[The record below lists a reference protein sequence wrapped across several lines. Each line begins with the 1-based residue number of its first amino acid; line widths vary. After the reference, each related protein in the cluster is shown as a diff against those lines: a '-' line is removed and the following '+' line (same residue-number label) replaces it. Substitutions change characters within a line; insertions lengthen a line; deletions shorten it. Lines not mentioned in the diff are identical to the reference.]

1 MPTTAAKTPA
11 RTAKVGRKPNGSLE
25 EMDKDCQRQ
34 ANQVTE
40 KVLDPIDGS
49 ECQEA
54 SSSKGSDEARFGQEA
69 SSSKRPAEARPGIAK
84 KAKKKAMDSEKSDES
99 SYGES
104 DSDETDMSSEENS
117 ESSEDESSDEEPVKR
132 KNGFIDFKRNPLI
145 TVDNRCNLR
154 RILKLFKDQGSLMDR
169 IDKYGKIKHRENF
182 DLVAENLRFVE
193 ELLKALKNEVPND
206 NKLKKKTVKQVKTL
220 KHCLKE
226 LYRDL
231 NPASD
236 TPQWGYHLLDWS
248 NSDELIAVIG
258 KSLAR
263 RVRTALKGQRKSNK
277 TLFSKSPQEVSLTWA
292 SRADRSRSSDNRG
305 GKRSQGAPFQ
315 PRNGGAKKWQGKDNN
330 KFNNFPRK

>member
-1 MPTTAAKTPA
+1 MPTNAAKTPA

-25 EMDKDCQRQ
+25 EMDQECQRQ

-40 KVLDPIDGS
+40 KVLDPVY
-49 ECQEA
+49 
-54 SSSKGSDEARFGQEA
+54 GSDGQEA
-69 SSSKRPAEARPGIAK
+69 STTKGSAEARMGQEASTSKRPAEARPGIAK
-84 KAKKKAMDSEKSDES
+84 KAKKKSMDSDKSDGS

-104 DSDETDMSSEENS
+104 DSEDTDMSSEENS
-117 ESSEDESSDEEPVKR
+117 ESSEDESSDDEVVKR
-132 KNGFIDFKRNPLI
+132 KNGFIDFKKNPLI
-145 TVDNRCNLR
+145 TVDNRCTLR
-154 RILKLFKDQGSLMDR
+154 KILKLFKDQGSLMDR
-169 IDKYGKIKHRENF
+169 IDKYGKVKHRENF
-182 DLVAENLRFVE
+182 DLVAENLRFIE
-193 ELLKALKNEVPND
+193 ELLKALKSEVPNE
-206 NKLKKKTVKQVKTL
+206 NRLKKKTVRQVKTL
-220 KHCLKE
+220 KQCLKD

-277 TLFSKSPQEVSLTWA
+277 ALFSKSPQEVSLTWA

-305 GKRSQGAPFQ
+305 GKRSAPFQ